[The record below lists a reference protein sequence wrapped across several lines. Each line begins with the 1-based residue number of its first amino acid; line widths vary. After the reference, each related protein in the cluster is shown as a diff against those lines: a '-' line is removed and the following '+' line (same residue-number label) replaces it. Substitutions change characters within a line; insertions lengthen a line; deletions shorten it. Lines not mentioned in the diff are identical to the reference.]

1 MKMFLNRAPKSI
13 SASMEDQALLSYLDL
28 WPQNDTADIG
38 FYHMGRAKAMI
49 WNTFG
54 HQEGDSMNLIARPA
68 GRRRRW

>member
-49 WNTFG
+49 
-54 HQEGDSMNLIARPA
+54 
-68 GRRRRW
+68 